1 MTTET
6 LHRLAAAALM
16 AGGLILGYAY
26 ISHPAEMTPEGIA
39 SASWI
44 VIHALFMGS
53 LMAGLLGATGLYLR
67 TATQSGLLGLAGYL
81 SVFVGM
87 ILIAGLDYYEFLIAP
102 QLATEFPDVIA
113 RYGAGDAMGAVA
125 FVFPLSGS
133 LTVAGFAILGFVTLR
148 SGALPRWPLLAL
160 IVTAVAFGV
169 GLSPVAGIA
178 IARVTAGLFG
188 LALIWV
194 GAGYWRSIE
203 LA

>member
-1 MTTET
+1 MTTGT

-67 TATQSGLLGLAGYL
+67 TATQSGLLGLAGFL

-102 QLATEFPDVIA
+102 HLAAEFPEVIA

-125 FVFPLSGS
+125 IVFPLSGS
-133 LTVAGFAILGFVTLR
+133 LTVAGFAILGVVTLR
-148 SGALPRWPLLAL
+148 AGALPRWPLRAL
-160 IVTAVAFGV
+160 IVTAIAFGV

-194 GAGYWRSIE
+194 GVGYWRSIGS
-203 LA
+203 A